1 MVQKFWKSEQLYFY
15 RAPPSSTKSFV
26 LLSWLR
32 HHNNYF
38 KITETVTVVGQKLK
52 ICATKTR
59 AANKRR
65 VAFLA
70 KIATRWI
77 YFIHIFRQLLVP
89 NLSKSE
95 KKSSVLALGAYYTD
109 YQAKLKWDSGPLYR
123 TRKESN
129 GKGFPSHRNDPN
141 NFIRQQPQAGRH

>member
-1 MVQKFWKSEQLYFY
+1 MKEK
-15 RAPPSSTKSFV
+15 
-26 LLSWLR
+26 
-32 HHNNYF
+32 
-38 KITETVTVVGQKLK
+38 GQKLK
-52 ICATKTR
+52 LCAKKAR

-95 KKSSVLALGAYYTD
+95 QKNSVLALGAYYTD
-109 YQAKLKWDSGPLYR
+109 YYQDILNLSINR
-123 TRKESN
+123 SN
-129 GKGFPSHRNDPN
+129 MYNVLLL
-141 NFIRQQPQAGRH
+141 AY

>member
-1 MVQKFWKSEQLYFY
+1 MKLKE
-15 RAPPSSTKSFV
+15 K
-26 LLSWLR
+26 
-32 HHNNYF
+32 
-38 KITETVTVVGQKLK
+38 GQKLK
-52 ICATKTR
+52 ICAKKAR

-95 KKSSVLALGAYYTD
+95 QKNSVLALGAYYTD
-109 YQAKLKWDSGPLYR
+109 YLVCSNCRVRIDTWLDGYVNASVRVGVLDSPSGPA
-123 TRKESN
+123 KERDN
-129 GKGFPSHRNDPN
+129 RDVECGVQRD
-141 NFIRQQPQAGRH
+141 

>member
-1 MVQKFWKSEQLYFY
+1 MKV
-15 RAPPSSTKSFV
+15 
-26 LLSWLR
+26 
-32 HHNNYF
+32 
-38 KITETVTVVGQKLK
+38 IGQKLK
-52 ICATKTR
+52 ICAKKAR

-77 YFIHIFRQLLVP
+77 YFIHIFRQIFVP

-109 YQAKLKWDSGPLYR
+109 YMLLL
-123 TRKESN
+123 
-129 GKGFPSHRNDPN
+129 NDRLDYLTKTHN
-141 NFIRQQPQAGRH
+141 WVDWTVGSVSFS

>member
-1 MVQKFWKSEQLYFY
+1 M
-15 RAPPSSTKSFV
+15 
-26 LLSWLR
+26 
-32 HHNNYF
+32 
-38 KITETVTVVGQKLK
+38 TVVGQKLK

-95 KKSSVLALGAYYTD
+95 KKVLCSRLALITLTRSTVRNVGDKYGLIEVRVNEFIARRKC
-109 YQAKLKWDSGPLYR
+109 ACVRGGPCTEKINKTY
-123 TRKESN
+123 KY
-129 GKGFPSHRNDPN
+129 H
-141 NFIRQQPQAGRH
+141 

>member
-1 MVQKFWKSEQLYFY
+1 MI
-15 RAPPSSTKSFV
+15 
-26 LLSWLR
+26 
-32 HHNNYF
+32 
-38 KITETVTVVGQKLK
+38 ITENVKVIGQKLK
-52 ICATKTR
+52 ICAKKAR

-77 YFIHIFRQLLVP
+77 YFIHIFRQILVP

-109 YQAKLKWDSGPLYR
+109 YKNID
-123 TRKESN
+123 
-129 GKGFPSHRNDPN
+129 HC
-141 NFIRQQPQAGRH
+141 

>member
-1 MVQKFWKSEQLYFY
+1 MKVK
-15 RAPPSSTKSFV
+15 
-26 LLSWLR
+26 
-32 HHNNYF
+32 
-38 KITETVTVVGQKLK
+38 GQKLK
-52 ICATKTR
+52 ICAKKAR

-95 KKSSVLALGAYYTD
+95 QKNSVLALGAYYT
-109 YQAKLKWDSGPLYR
+109 QGELKPGFR
-123 TRKESN
+123 SN
-129 GKGFPSHRNDPN
+129 AAMCSQTSPKVAFV
-141 NFIRQQPQAGRH
+141 Q

>member
-1 MVQKFWKSEQLYFY
+1 MKEK
-15 RAPPSSTKSFV
+15 
-26 LLSWLR
+26 
-32 HHNNYF
+32 
-38 KITETVTVVGQKLK
+38 GQKLK
-52 ICATKTR
+52 ICAKKAR

-95 KKSSVLALGAYYTD
+95 QKNSVLALGAYYTD
-109 YQAKLKWDSGPLYR
+109 YCRMPAIGI
-123 TRKESN
+123 
-129 GKGFPSHRNDPN
+129 
-141 NFIRQQPQAGRH
+141 FINLVLLSSLDVMAHDI

>member
-1 MVQKFWKSEQLYFY
+1 MKEK
-15 RAPPSSTKSFV
+15 
-26 LLSWLR
+26 
-32 HHNNYF
+32 
-38 KITETVTVVGQKLK
+38 GQKLK
-52 ICATKTR
+52 ICAKKAR

-95 KKSSVLALGAYYTD
+95 QKNSVLALGAYYTD
-109 YQAKLKWDSGPLYR
+109 YMSMTKLTADCR
-123 TRKESN
+123 
-129 GKGFPSHRNDPN
+129 
-141 NFIRQQPQAGRH
+141 FITYQDAH

>member
-1 MVQKFWKSEQLYFY
+1 MKEK
-15 RAPPSSTKSFV
+15 
-26 LLSWLR
+26 
-32 HHNNYF
+32 
-38 KITETVTVVGQKLK
+38 GQKLK
-52 ICATKTR
+52 ICAKKAR

-95 KKSSVLALGAYYTD
+95 QKNSVLALGAYYTD
-109 YQAKLKWDSGPLYR
+109 YKKFNSLSSFCQVKVPLK
-123 TRKESN
+123 
-129 GKGFPSHRNDPN
+129 
-141 NFIRQQPQAGRH
+141 

>member
-1 MVQKFWKSEQLYFY
+1 M
-15 RAPPSSTKSFV
+15 
-26 LLSWLR
+26 
-32 HHNNYF
+32 
-38 KITETVTVVGQKLK
+38 KIIGQKLK
-52 ICATKTR
+52 ICAKKAR

-95 KKSSVLALGAYYTD
+95 KKSSVLALGAYYTVQTKVND
-109 YQAKLKWDSGPLYR
+109 INLNDCPQMQNNTENEISRSL
-123 TRKESN
+123 
-129 GKGFPSHRNDPN
+129 FP
-141 NFIRQQPQAGRH
+141 

>member
-1 MVQKFWKSEQLYFY
+1 M
-15 RAPPSSTKSFV
+15 
-26 LLSWLR
+26 
-32 HHNNYF
+32 
-38 KITETVTVVGQKLK
+38 KIIGQKQK
-52 ICATKTR
+52 ICAKKAR

-95 KKSSVLALGAYYTD
+95 KKNSVLALGAYYTD
-109 YQAKLKWDSGPLYR
+109 YSQYFSS
-123 TRKESN
+123 TRQSCA
-129 GKGFPSHRNDPN
+129 
-141 NFIRQQPQAGRH
+141 AGLQHMTR

>member
-1 MVQKFWKSEQLYFY
+1 MSIHRSSARHSSASRRSSEMSLREALLDARRGTVTHRATIIPPNLYPY
-15 RAPPSSTKSFV
+15 SFALMLMNIIAWGPQV
-26 LLSWLR
+26 S
-32 HHNNYF
+32 HHIDYF
-38 KITETVTVVGQKLK
+38 KITETVKEKGQKLK
-52 ICATKTR
+52 ICAKKAR

-95 KKSSVLALGAYYTD
+95 QKNSVLALGAYYTD
-109 YQAKLKWDSGPLYR
+109 
-123 TRKESN
+123 
-129 GKGFPSHRNDPN
+129 
-141 NFIRQQPQAGRH
+141 

>member
-1 MVQKFWKSEQLYFY
+1 MKEK
-15 RAPPSSTKSFV
+15 
-26 LLSWLR
+26 
-32 HHNNYF
+32 
-38 KITETVTVVGQKLK
+38 GQKLK
-52 ICATKTR
+52 VCAKKAR

-95 KKSSVLALGAYYTD
+95 QKNSVLALGAYYTD
-109 YQAKLKWDSGPLYR
+109 YNEINDFDLNVVHKLFVFGGVFCIIS
-123 TRKESN
+123 
-129 GKGFPSHRNDPN
+129 FHH
-141 NFIRQQPQAGRH
+141 QQKQQLFQFLTWYSSVYWTK

>member
-1 MVQKFWKSEQLYFY
+1 MKE
-15 RAPPSSTKSFV
+15 
-26 LLSWLR
+26 
-32 HHNNYF
+32 
-38 KITETVTVVGQKLK
+38 IGQKLN
-52 ICATKTR
+52 ICAKKAR

-109 YQAKLKWDSGPLYR
+109 YKSGLAYQDAHLFLDN
-123 TRKESN
+123 KFS
-129 GKGFPSHRNDPN
+129 
-141 NFIRQQPQAGRH
+141 

>member
-1 MVQKFWKSEQLYFY
+1 MKEK
-15 RAPPSSTKSFV
+15 
-26 LLSWLR
+26 
-32 HHNNYF
+32 
-38 KITETVTVVGQKLK
+38 GQKLK
-52 ICATKTR
+52 ICAKKAR

-95 KKSSVLALGAYYTD
+95 QKNSVLALGAYYTD
-109 YQAKLKWDSGPLYR
+109 YNGCSPNHVLSRHCGRACFTSQGRVRRARATASARALDRAITGG
-123 TRKESN
+123 TRKIFVSR
-129 GKGFPSHRNDPN
+129 PLRP
-141 NFIRQQPQAGRH
+141 RRV